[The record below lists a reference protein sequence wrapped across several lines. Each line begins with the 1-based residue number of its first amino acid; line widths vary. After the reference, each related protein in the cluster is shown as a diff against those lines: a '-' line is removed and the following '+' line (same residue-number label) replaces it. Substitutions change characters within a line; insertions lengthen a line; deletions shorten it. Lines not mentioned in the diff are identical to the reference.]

1 MASTE
6 ADPAV
11 ATASTQADKNVES
24 KDKVVSAEID
34 LYEKFLDPFT
44 EGSKFTP
51 INEQASEDDLT
62 SVGSESV
69 AVEEAA
75 LSDDLKDVAANTETV
90 AEEVSLLSI

>member
-24 KDKVVSAEID
+24 KDKDVSAEID
-34 LYEKFLDPFT
+34 LYEKFLDPFA
-44 EGSKFTP
+44 EGSKFNP

-69 AVEEAA
+69 AIEEAA

-90 AEEVSLLSI
+90 AKEVSLLSI